1 MAAVKKA
8 KGPTSSSGLLPTDAA
23 GKFAGQMQILGLG
36 RLKMRIGKSWEKHHK
51 TIHLAIDNIIST
63 HLGPQDLATLVGED
77 HYILVFAHADEKEA
91 QQISSKIARAVC
103 TALVGEENSQLIK
116 VRTQVGEVQKT
127 EIGDIV
133 FAPLAEPEDVSSSP
147 SVQATPTST
156 DGLSFK
162 AAVKKVINSR
172 KSAEKP
178 YEIGFY
184 PIWNMRHEVL
194 VGYAMLPLRRNG
206 LGQTIREHG
215 VLSEGSPDAAYQQ
228 LDVNLLESKIEMAA
242 ELYQNAFTSLLLTQ
256 IHYRTLSSAAGREE
270 IMNTVRE
277 IPAFL
282 KKTLMVEIVG
292 IPDNTP
298 PSIVAQRAG
307 SLSSFFRA
315 LTIRIPRLDYPVE
328 DCVAMK
334 ASAIAFSPPPKMKTA
349 DLLSGAKQMI
359 QKARAEKL
367 MTTFEGVSNFNVIE
381 PLKEA
386 GAIFISGDIL
396 GGPYDIPG
404 NMKPLTLKQIRQGET
419 SPT

>member
-1 MAAVKKA
+1 MTAVKKA
-8 KGPTSSSGLLPTDAA
+8 KSPAASRGLLPTDAT
-23 GKFAGQMQILGLG
+23 GKFAGQMQILGLESL
-36 RLKMRIGKSWEKHHK
+36 RRRIGQSWEKHHK

-63 HLGPQDLATLVGED
+63 HLGPQDLATIVGED
-77 HYILVFAHADEKEA
+77 HYILIFAHADEKEA
-91 QQISSKIARAVC
+91 KQISFKIAQAVC
-103 TALVGEENSQLIK
+103 AALVGEENSQLIK
-116 VRTQVGEVQKT
+116 VRTQVGTVQKT
-127 EIGDIV
+127 DIGDIV
-133 FAPLAEPEDVSSSP
+133 FAPLAEPEEISAPPSAEAEPVSI
-147 SVQATPTST
+147 
-156 DGLSFK
+156 DGPAFK
-162 AAVKKVINSR
+162 VAVKKVVNSR
-172 KSAEKP
+172 KNAQKS

-206 LGQTIREHG
+206 LGQTIREHA
-215 VLSEGSPDAAYQQ
+215 VLNEGASDTDHQR

-242 ELYQNAFTSLLLTQ
+242 ELYQNSFTSLLLTQ

-270 IMNTVRE
+270 VMNTVRE
-277 IPAFL
+277 IPTFL
-282 KKTLMVEIVG
+282 QKTLMVEIVG

-298 PSIVAQRAG
+298 PSIVTQRAG

-334 ASAIAFSPPPKMKTA
+334 ASAVAFSLSPKMKNA
-349 DLLSGAKQMI
+349 DLLNGAREMI

-367 MTTFEGVSNFNVIE
+367 MTTFEGVSNFDLVE

-386 GAIFISGDIL
+386 GAVFISGDIL

-404 NMKPLTLKQIRQGET
+404 NMKPLTLRQIRQGET